1 MKNLAND
8 IRSSLNFDYIDVF
21 VDGEVIIVKDITVG
35 SGPYSAI
42 EIRIKRSDSD
52 ILIKTVADLDY
63 RFEIHFSKF
72 DYLKSDA
79 DDKLI
84 IKTAKKQVK
93 DVLKEYEEFKK
104 QIAERMKYLDNHL
117 NVIKV

>member
-1 MKNLAND
+1 MKNIAND
-8 IRSSLNFDYIDVF
+8 IRSALNFNYVDVF
-21 VDGEVIIVKDITVG
+21 VDGEVIIVKDLTVND
-35 SGPYSAI
+35 GPYSAI

-63 RFEIHFSKF
+63 RFEIRFSKF

-93 DVLKEYEEFKK
+93 DILKDYEEFKK
-104 QIAERMKYLDNHL
+104 QIAERLKYLDSHL
-117 NVIKV
+117 NVIKI

>member
-8 IRSSLNFDYIDVF
+8 IRSALNFNYIDFF
-21 VDGEVIIVKDITVG
+21 VDGEAIIVKNLTDNDG
-35 SGPYSAI
+35 HYAAI

-63 RFEIHFSKF
+63 RFEIRFSKS

-79 DDKLI
+79 SDKLI
-84 IKTAKKQVK
+84 AKTAKKQVK
-93 DVLKEYEEFKK
+93 DILKEYEEF
-104 QIAERMKYLDNHL
+104 D
-117 NVIKV
+117 